1 MAFRGH
7 GPPDDPDAYWRRR
20 FFILGGGFAVLML
33 AAWLFGSSGPSRQAS
48 QTAAAR
54 ASTAAREAQGSL
66 PSAAYGTP
74 YQARPPLSAS
84 ATPSPSPTGGA
95 VGAPSPSPSA
105 SASASAS
112 AKASAAGK
120 QCPAGSV
127 VLSLFTSQ
135 PDYRPAEQ
143 PTFNVYAVS
152 TSPAACQLKYGSAAV
167 RVLVTRRGKVV
178 WDSTACKATSQGART
193 VHLTPGVP
201 QVVTL
206 SWNRKASSQS
216 CAGALS
222 SGQWGT
228 FQVVAQ
234 VDGHASTVRSFQLLR

>member
-33 AAWLFGSSGPSRQAS
+33 AAWLFGSGGPSRQAS
-48 QTAAAR
+48 PTAKAR
-54 ASTAAREAQGSL
+54 ASAAAREAQGSL
-66 PSAAYGTP
+66 PSAAYGLP
-74 YQARPPLSAS
+74 YQARLSLSAS
-84 ATPSPSPTGGA
+84 ATPSPSLTGSA
-95 VGAPSPSPSA
+95 VGTPSPSP
-105 SASASAS
+105 SASAS
-112 AKASAAGK
+112 AKASAAGR
-120 QCPAGSV
+120 QCPTGSV

-152 TSPAACQLKYGSAAV
+152 TSPAACQLQYGPAAV

-178 WDSTACKATSQGART
+178 WDSTACKATHQGSRT

-201 QVVTL
+201 QIVTL
-206 SWNRKASSQS
+206 SWNRKASAQS

-222 SGQWGT
+222 GGQWGT

-234 VDGHASTVRSFQLLR
+234 ADGHPSPVRSFQLLR

>member
-33 AAWLFGSSGPSRQAS
+33 AAWLFGSGGPSRQAS

-66 PSAAYGTP
+66 PSAAYGAP

-84 ATPSPSPTGGA
+84 ATPSPSPTGSAAGT
-95 VGAPSPSPSA
+95 PSPSP
-105 SASASAS
+105 SASAS

-127 VLSLFTSQ
+127 VLSLFISQ
-135 PDYRPAEQ
+135 RDYRPAEQ

-152 TSPAACQLKYGSAAV
+152 TSPAACQLKYGPAAV

-178 WDSTACKATSQGART
+178 WDSTACKATNQGAQT
-193 VHLTPGVP
+193 LHLTPGVP

-206 SWNRKASSQS
+206 SWDRKASAQS
-216 CAGALS
+216 CAGALP
-222 SGQWGT
+222 SGQSGT
-228 FQVVAQ
+228 FQAVAQ
-234 VDGHASTVRSFQLLR
+234 VDGHVSPVRSFQLLR